1 MSENAESEAGRHL
14 LEPLGQV
21 GSLMGEIPEPEIA
34 FPGRSGPRDSRG
46 RLRLDVCL
54 AVSLAL
60 HALVLALFPVPG
72 TGGRGA
78 AASTVR
84 VNLILGTGAAARE
97 AAGSVPS
104 GEGAAPAAPSP
115 GAPDGSASDAP
126 EDSLPRPGEAEPAG
140 GEEPG
145 APDSAVSP
153 SAPGAPAAGSA
164 AGSGGAGYP
173 SPSDRAAALLLARVE
188 AALVYPEAARRRGT
202 EGVVGLRI
210 LLDGSGALADL
221 KITRSSG
228 SSLLDKAARETV
240 AACLPVP
247 NPSGIPLAFE
257 LAVRFTLKKAAA
269 P

>member
-14 LEPLGQV
+14 LRPLGQV
-21 GSLMGEIPEPEIA
+21 GSLIEEIPEPEIA
-34 FPGRSGPRDSRG
+34 FPGRSGRRDSRG
-46 RLRLDVCL
+46 RLRIRVCL

-78 AASTVR
+78 AASAVR
-84 VNLILGTGAAARE
+84 VSLYLGTGTAAPE
-97 AAGSVPS
+97 AAGSAPS
-104 GEGAAPAAPSP
+104 TADAAPADPSP
-115 GAPDGSASDAP
+115 GAPVGSVSEAP
-126 EDSLPRPGEAEPAG
+126 EGSLPRPREAESAD

-145 APDSAVSP
+145 DPGSAVSP
-153 SAPGAPAAGSA
+153 AAPGAHSAGSA
-164 AGSGGAGYP
+164 AGSVGTGYP
-173 SPSDRAAALLLARVE
+173 SPSDQAADLLLARVE
-188 AALVYPEAARRRGT
+188 TALIYPEAARRRGT

-247 NPSGIPLAFE
+247 NPSGIPLTFE